1 MKAVYKI
8 MNNQD
13 KVTTKHFYHIRCYP
27 DLGEGFCDMKL
38 IPCACTGCVE
48 QLSNTWLT
56 NRDKPYNH
64 VMLSNPKHVS
74 NLPSYMSIINGIFP
88 N

>member
-1 MKAVYKI
+1 MKAVYNI

-13 KVTTKHFYHIRCYP
+13 KVTIKHFYNIRCDP
-27 DLGEGFCDMKL
+27 DLDKGFCAVRR
-38 IPCACTGCVE
+38 IPCVCNGFVH
-48 QLSNTWLT
+48 SPIPVYLT
-56 NRDKPYNH
+56 CIKPYNH

-74 NLPSYMSIINGIFP
+74 TLPSYVAIINGIFP